1 MRRRVIFK
9 GKKKYLT
16 RVVCIVMGGYMRD
29 EGNGCVPDVN
39 SGFDS
44 FMRGV
49 KGRVCLR
56 HD

>member
-1 MRRRVIFK
+1 
-9 GKKKYLT
+9 
-16 RVVCIVMGGYMRD
+16 MRD